1 MFGREVF
8 VTRGCALARGVQLHS
23 PCHIS
28 GETRIGADTKIL
40 PGCCIAGARIG
51 GGCTVTNSR
60 ICGSKIG
67 DGCTVGPFCNVR
79 EGCFVGNGC
88 RLGDFVELKN
98 AALGEGCKASHL
110 SYIGDAELGARVNV
124 GCGVVFANYDGQKKE
139 RTYVGD
145 KAFIGCNSVIIAPA
159 RIGDG
164 AYIAAGSVVSGEI
177 PPQSLAISRPPLYVK
192 PHGADGRY
200 LND

>member
-40 PGCCIAGARIG
+40 PGCCIAGAR
-51 GGCTVTNSR
+51 
-60 ICGSKIG
+60 IG